1 MLRLAIC
8 DDMPDFLTSME
19 NDLKNWEEQPEKLI
33 IETFTD
39 GDSLI
44 QSHKAFPFDIIFLD
58 VIMPLFNGI
67 ETAAEIRKQDR
78 NVKIV
83 FLTTSSEYAVE
94 SYTVR
99 ANDYLLKP
107 VSREKLF
114 HCINEIYYD
123 ILDREKCISV
133 SSVSAVHR
141 VKLRNIEYIE
151 AHGKKVQFV
160 LSKGDSIESNRPFYY
175 YQEKLLLEDGF
186 FKCHRS
192 YIINIYRIATYTQKE
207 IQMQSGARIPISRSC
222 HAEFEAA
229 YFDLMFR
236 RER

>member
-8 DDMPDFLTSME
+8 DDMPDFLTSMK
-19 NDLKNWEEQPEKLI
+19 NDLINWEEQPEKLI

-151 AHGKKVQFV
+151 SHGKKVQFV
-160 LSKGDSIESNRPFYY
+160 LSKGDPIESNRPFYY
-175 YQEKLLLEDGF
+175 FQEKLVLEDGF
-186 FKCHRS
+186 FKYSPFAYLTSQLCGSFIHSPHIFRC
-192 YIINIYRIATYTQKE
+192 YYFFALYTTKE
-207 IQMQSGARIPISRSC
+207 W
-222 HAEFEAA
+222 
-229 YFDLMFR
+229 
-236 RER
+236 